1 MWDVERFYLTI
12 YRISLL
18 PGTADEQGLRRRP
31 KGCSWK
37 KYFIKGERRHGV

>member
-18 PGTADEQGLRRRP
+18 PGTADEQGITAPPQGLQLE
-31 KGCSWK
+31 KVF
-37 KYFIKGERRHGV
+37 Y